1 MARMPKTKS
10 VSAWASFLKE
20 EDLTVIDAIGRTTS
34 LQMKEWLRDNA
45 LEISDVV
52 DAMEEKEEA
61 VATFITKAE
70 ITEEPEKEVKPKPVK
85 GVRV

>member
-20 EDLTVIDAIGRTTS
+20 EDLSVADAIERTTS
-34 LQMKEWLRDNA
+34 FPMKEWLRENTFKIVGA
-45 LEISDVV
+45 I
-52 DAMEEKEEA
+52 EEKKEEA
-61 VATFITKAE
+61 TATFLTKAE
-70 ITEEPEKEVKPKPVK
+70 IVEEPEKEVKPKPVK

>member
-20 EDLTVIDAIGRTTS
+20 EDLSVASAIDRTTS
-34 LQMKEWLRDNA
+34 FPMKEWLRENTFKIIEA
-45 LEISDVV
+45 I
-52 DAMEEKEEA
+52 EKEEA
-61 VATFITKAE
+61 TATFITEAK
-70 ITEEPEKEVKPKPVK
+70 IIEEPEKEVKPKPVK

>member
-20 EDLTVIDAIGRTTS
+20 EDLSVASAIDRTTS
-34 LQMKEWLRDNA
+34 FPMKEWLRENTFKIIEA
-45 LEISDVV
+45 I
-52 DAMEEKEEA
+52 EKEEA
-61 VATFITKAE
+61 TATFITEAK
-70 ITEEPEKEVKPKPVK
+70 IIEEPEKEVKSKPVK

>member
-20 EDLTVIDAIGRTTS
+20 EDLSVASAIDRTTS
-34 LQMKEWLRDNA
+34 FSMKEWLRENTFKIIEA
-45 LEISDVV
+45 I
-52 DAMEEKEEA
+52 EKEEA
-61 VATFITKAE
+61 TATFITEAK
-70 ITEEPEKEVKPKPVK
+70 IIEEPEKEVKSKPVK

>member
-20 EDLTVIDAIGRTTS
+20 EDLSVASAIDRTTS
-34 LQMKEWLRDNA
+34 FPMKEWLRENTFKIIEA
-45 LEISDVV
+45 I
-52 DAMEEKEEA
+52 EKEEA
-61 VATFITKAE
+61 TATFITEAK
-70 ITEEPEKEVKPKPVK
+70 IIEEPEKEEVKSKPVK

>member
-20 EDLTVIDAIGRTTS
+20 EDLTVIEAIDRTTS

-45 LEISDVV
+45 LEIN
-52 DAMEEKEEA
+52 DAVEEREEA
-61 VATFITKAE
+61 VATFITEAE
-70 ITEEPEKEVKPKPVK
+70 IIDEPEKEVKPAK
-85 GVRV
+85 GVKL